1 MRLIDRK
8 LTDIINGL
16 VQTFPQEKMI
26 SLRRMIPGMAYK
38 AYYAKP
44 AAVEKDETIMEQS
57 QVDVLCD
64 YAHEQ
69 CKMCI
74 DMKCS
79 ACPLG
84 KVFDSILSDDRDG
97 TELGGNG
104 HHADGKR
111 ITKARTFAHLRR
123 GGHDGKPTGRRKAAR
138 DLQPGYSE
146 TGTGQR
152 HHEGSL
158 QAGGTHG
165 LAEKDRA
172 YNVTRRLTGMPT
184 AHGGE
189 SGLDATL
196 AALSALTE
204 DYGEKVRSYTR
215 EIRTAER
222 ILSEIPSETMRVFVR
237 MFYVDNLPAAQ
248 VRRELHMSEYGF
260 ARARNA
266 VEQAQD
272 MNSVIWRERYMVD
285 EKAENLSQNT

>member
-97 TELGGNG
+97 RSGRKWTSCGRKTDNKSANVCAFE
-104 HHADGKR
+104 
-111 ITKARTFAHLRR
+111 
-123 GGHDGKPTGRRKAAR
+123 TGRTRWK
-138 DLQPGYSE
+138 
-146 TGTGQR
+146 T
-152 HHEGSL
+152 
-158 QAGGTHG
+158 
-165 LAEKDRA
+165 DRA
-172 YNVTRRLTGMPT
+172 
-184 AHGGE
+184 AK
-189 SGLDATL
+189 S
-196 AALSALTE
+196 
-204 DYGEKVRSYTR
+204 
-215 EIRTAER
+215 
-222 ILSEIPSETMRVFVR
+222 
-237 MFYVDNLPAAQ
+237 
-248 VRRELHMSEYGF
+248 
-260 ARARNA
+260 RA
-266 VEQAQD
+266 
-272 MNSVIWRERYMVD
+272 
-285 EKAENLSQNT
+285 

>member
-1 MRLIDRK
+1 MESTTIQSETRQRKPIPVIRSNRHDINRMMGIFAAINEFELCEKEMENRIRAIPNGWRDMRLIDRK

-97 TELGGNG
+97 
-104 HHADGKR
+104 R
-111 ITKARTFAHLRR
+111 
-123 GGHDGKPTGRRKAAR
+123 
-138 DLQPGYSE
+138 S
-146 TGTGQR
+146 
-152 HHEGSL
+152 
-158 QAGGTHG
+158 
-165 LAEKDRA
+165 LAEMDIMR
-172 YNVTRRLTGMPT
+172 
-184 AHGGE
+184 
-189 SGLDATL
+189 
-196 AALSALTE
+196 TE
-204 DYGEKVRSYTR
+204 NG
-215 EIRTAER
+215 
-222 ILSEIPSETMRVFVR
+222 
-237 MFYVDNLPAAQ
+237 
-248 VRRELHMSEYGF
+248 
-260 ARARNA
+260 
-266 VEQAQD
+266 
-272 MNSVIWRERYMVD
+272 
-285 EKAENLSQNT
+285 